1 MQFSAWDNLPS
12 ILLLGNSDAFSTFQL
27 RCHLHSPGRQALS
40 LTGALCVV
48 QPTCVFQAGK
58 PLTAHLTLH
67 QCRPVVRLVRA
78 DPDDCSASS
87 IQVRST
93 PSFSPAQDTHPNL
106 PEAGAEYG
114 TTVHCPEPNPV
125 LGTASHVASG
135 VGQGGAPGAGERR
148 ATSGGRG
155 QGRSGA
161 RMRGRLC
168 VGRAAAAAAA
178 VAVPLAGGQEGSPGG
193 VRRGSRGTTMVKKRK
208 GRVVIDSDT
217 EDSGSDENLD
227 QVRAGRGGAGRR
239 SGRAESGPR
248 EPGAGRARGLPAG
261 APGPLRALISA
272 AISFLSSPQHQ
283 GPSESGRGLESE
295 PRGLGALGWE
305 AGQGPG
311 WWASGSGDQR
321 GP

>member
-1 MQFSAWDNLPS
+1 M
-12 ILLLGNSDAFSTFQL
+12 
-27 RCHLHSPGRQALS
+27 
-40 LTGALCVV
+40 V

-58 PLTAHLTLH
+58 PRKAPSTLH
-67 QCRPVVRLVRA
+67 QRGPVERLVRA
-78 DPDDCSASS
+78 DPDACSASS
-87 IQVRST
+87 LQVRSI
-93 PSFSPAQDTHPNL
+93 PSFGPAEKTHPKL
-106 PEAGAEYG
+106 LGARAGYRTA
-114 TTVHCPEPNPV
+114 VHCREPNPAP
-125 LGTASHVASG
+125 GPASHAASG
-135 VGQGGAPGAGERR
+135 VGQGGAPGAGELR

-193 VRRGSRGTTMVKKRK
+193 VRRASRGTTMVKKRK

-248 EPGAGRARGLPAG
+248 EPGAGRARGLRPELPAR
-261 APGPLRALISA
+261 PVP
-272 AISFLSSPQHQ
+272 
-283 GPSESGRGLESE
+283 
-295 PRGLGALGWE
+295 
-305 AGQGPG
+305 
-311 WWASGSGDQR
+311 
-321 GP
+321 